1 MINAEQTGSNM
12 LYISNARHLMVIIM
26 RNIEFAKSKW
36 NIYDMCVI
44 LVVYIKTSATINNDH
59 DVFIKRTNVPCLLV
73 SSSVTV
79 ILPILAWELP
89 FLLYSRKYRKND
101 CLKLNVVLIR
111 RNTFVYNWIQYRW
124 IKVIVYNSIAWKV
137 HFFEV
142 PPPPP
147 GKIWTINTIL
157 SFLEDIQTDL
167 ELPNYDANAF
177 TSQLNI

>member
-1 MINAEQTGSNM
+1 MS
-12 LYISNARHLMVIIM
+12 HV
-26 RNIEFAKSKW
+26 
-36 NIYDMCVI
+36 
-44 LVVYIKTSATINNDH
+44 INNYSFVSQGWEPFLVAKTCVQTYPLYLNIQIDIYNKLCSNQQL
-59 DVFIKRTNVPCLLV
+59 FIKFE
-73 SSSVTV
+73 
-79 ILPILAWELP
+79 I
-89 FLLYSRKYRKND
+89 YSHKYRKND

-124 IKVIVYNSIAWKV
+124 IKVIVHSIAWKV
-137 HFFEV
+137 HLFEV
-142 PPPPP
+142 PAPLP